1 MCEYNFNVM
10 RFIISRILLY
20 DVLQAESII
29 AEEDDEEEDVED
41 DDEDLEGEGEEENSD
56 DQVRRLIHYLEYMLC
71 S

>member
-1 MCEYNFNVM
+1 M

-29 AEEDDEEEDVED
+29 AEEDDEEEEDVEED

-56 DQVRRLIHYLEYMLC
+56 DQVRRLIHYLKYMLC

>member
-1 MCEYNFNVM
+1 M

-29 AEEDDEEEDVED
+29 AEEDDDEEDVEE

-56 DQVRRLIHYLEYMLC
+56 DQVRHLIHYLEYMLC